1 MQQKKILIVGG
12 GVGGMSAAISLA
24 RFGHQVELIDL
35 DPEWRVYG
43 AGITITGPTLRAFK
57 ALGVLPD
64 IEAQAYTGAGIQ
76 VCSTDGARLA
86 VLPTPVRPEDGIPG
100 CGGIMRPVLHKI
112 LSARVLA
119 AGVNVRLGLSVE
131 KFNQGHDQVDVE
143 LTDGTRSS
151 YDLVIGADGLF
162 SRIRSLL
169 FPDAPTPEYTGQSAW
184 RAQLPRPPEIDRRH
198 FFLGGPYKVGLTPV
212 SKERMYMFL
221 LENAKEKRRL
231 PEESLP
237 EELERLTRSYGGIIR
252 EIGKSLSAENTIVH
266 RPLEAFLLPGPWFKG
281 RVLLIGDAAHPTTP
295 QLASGAGLAAEDALV
310 LAEEFGDGQDIDRA
324 LMRYM
329 SRRYE
334 RCLLVVQNSLEI
346 GRREQA
352 GRPIAEQT
360 VLVEQSLKV
369 LAEPI

>member
-1 MQQKKILIVGG
+1 MQQKKILVVGG
-12 GVGGMSAAISLA
+12 GIGGMSAAISLA
-24 RFGHQVELIDL
+24 RSGHAVELIDL
-35 DPEWRVYG
+35 DPQWRVYG

-57 ALGVLPD
+57 ALGVLPE
-64 IEAQAYTGAGIQ
+64 IEAQAYTGHGIQ
-76 VCSTDGARLA
+76 VCSADGARLA

-112 LSARVLA
+112 LSARVAA
-119 AGVNVRLGLSVE
+119 AGVKVRLGLSVE
-131 KFNQGHDQVDVE
+131 KIEQVHDQVEAE
-143 LTDGTRSS
+143 LTDGTRDR

-162 SRIRSLL
+162 SRMRSLL
-169 FPDAPTPEYTGQSAW
+169 FPQAPAPQYTGQSAW

-212 SKERMYMFL
+212 SKDRMYMFL
-221 LENAKEKRRL
+221 LENSPEKRRL
-231 PEESLP
+231 PDASLP
-237 EELERLTRSYGGIIR
+237 QELERLTRSYGGIIGD
-252 EIGKSLSAENTIVH
+252 IGRSLTAENTIVQ
-266 RPLEAFLLPGPWFKG
+266 RPLEAFLLPGPWFRG

-310 LAEEFGDGQDIDRA
+310 LAEELGDGSDIDGA
-324 LMRYM
+324 LQRYM
-329 SRRYE
+329 ARRYE